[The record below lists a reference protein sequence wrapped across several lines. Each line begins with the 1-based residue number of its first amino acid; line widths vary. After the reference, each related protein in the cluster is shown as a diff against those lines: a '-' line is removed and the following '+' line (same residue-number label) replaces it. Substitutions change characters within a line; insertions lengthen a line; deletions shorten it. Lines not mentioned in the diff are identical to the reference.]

1 MGLMGRLETKINYHY
16 TLPSSQEESISRV
29 GIELFFPA
37 ASTAEFIQ
45 R

>member
-1 MGLMGRLETKINYHY
+1 MGPIGRLETKINYHY

-29 GIELFFPA
+29 AIELFFPA
-37 ASTAEFIQ
+37 ASIAVFIQ